1 MAYLGSFTARPA
13 RSVPGRDHLATRIL
27 LLGLVATVVPAV
39 GWAQTEATDT
49 LGKQAAAVRVAGDVI
64 RLDGRLDEESWA
76 TAPALTDFVQKEPVE
91 GAPPTDRMEVRF
103 VYDDDAL
110 YIGARMFSESRSA
123 VQAPL
128 SRRDDVQQAE
138 YVLVS
143 FDTFL
148 DRRTAYTFGVTA
160 SGVRLDHFHP
170 EDDENRQDQEF
181 EPVWEAR
188 TEISDRGW
196 TAELWI
202 PFSQLRFNNQSEQVW
217 GLNIQRWIPSRNEEV
232 YWVLIPRTVQ
242 GWASRFGDLRGIRD
256 VPPTRRVELL
266 PYAGSSSR
274 VSGDSSPS
282 NPFDTAANL
291 SGRAGA
297 DLKMGL
303 GPNLTLEAT
312 VNPDFGQVEA
322 DPAEVNLSAFETFF
336 GERRPFF
343 VEGSRLLNSQVVV
356 NYYYSRRIGAPPTAP
371 VHGDFIDYP
380 RESTILGAAKLSGR
394 LASGTS
400 LGFLGAVTGEEFAR
414 VANQTAPDLTVRSRV
429 APRTVW
435 GVARVQQEFGSATST
450 AGVMVTAIHRDL
462 DESDPLALRLTRNA
476 YTVSGDSV
484 LRFREGEYEVRLQGG
499 ASYADGNPEAILRLQ
514 RSPVRYLQRPDAG
527 YVTLDPNRR
536 RLIGGKG
543 GAEVERTSGRHWL
556 WSSRLDF
563 ESPEFEVNDIGR
575 LSLADGIQSSNN
587 LRYRETQPGRVFR
600 SYSVGLNNRAEWNYG
615 GDRQTREYG
624 LNGSATWLNFWS
636 TRVSL
641 NLERRAQDLALTRG
655 GPSMQEP
662 NGWQLNARVGNSS
675 AARNRWNASVAY
687 GRDEDGG
694 LEFDAGVSLS
704 VRPQSRWELSVGPS
718 YERSLDTQQYVTEL
732 DRTGPETFG
741 RRYVF
746 AHIDRST
753 IVMQTRLNYTFK
765 PDLTL
770 DVYAEPF
777 AASGDFFNHSEL
789 AVPRT
794 RIVRQYGTDGTT
806 ADLLAD
812 GTLRVAD
819 GQDSFDLTNRDFN
832 VVSFRSNAVLRWEW
846 KPGSTLFVVWQQDR
860 FERTLTDA
868 RVAGRD
874 LFGSLRSPGVNSFL
888 VKASFWL
895 PLG

>member
-1 MAYLGSFTARPA
+1 MLP
-13 RSVPGRDHLATRIL
+13 L
-27 LLGLVATVVPAV
+27 LFALVVSAA
-39 GWAQTEATDT
+39 GEAQESGTEAVR
-49 LGKQAAAVRVAGDVI
+49 KQATAVRVARDVI
-64 RLDGRLDEESWA
+64 SLDGRLDEELWT
-76 TAPALTDFVQKEPVE
+76 TAPALTDFVQKDPVE
-91 GAPPTDRMEVRF
+91 GAAPTDRMEVRF

-110 YIGARMFSESRSA
+110 YVGARMLAMSCSA

-143 FDTFL
+143 LDTFL
-148 DRRTAYTFGVTA
+148 DRRTAYTLGVTA

-170 EDDENRQDQEF
+170 EDDENRRDREF
-181 EPVWEAR
+181 DPVWEAHAQI
-188 TEISDRGW
+188 TDQGW

-217 GLNIQRWIPSRNEEV
+217 GLNVQRWIPSRNEEV

-242 GWASRFGDLRGIRD
+242 GWASRFGELRGIRNI
-256 VPPTRRVELL
+256 PPTRRVELL
-266 PYAGSSSR
+266 AYAGGISR
-274 VSGDSSPS
+274 VSGDRNPAD
-282 NPFDTAANL
+282 PFDSGANFN
-291 SGRAGA
+291 GRTGA

-336 GERRPFF
+336 SERRPFF

-371 VHGDFIDYP
+371 VQGDFIDYP

-400 LGFLGAVTGEEFAR
+400 LGFLGAVTGNEFAR
-414 VANQTAPDLTVRSRV
+414 TAEQNARDLTERTRV

-435 GVARVQQEFGSATST
+435 GVTRVQQEFGAATST
-450 AGVMVTAIHRDL
+450 VGLMATAIHRDL
-462 DESDPLALRLTRNA
+462 DEGDPLAARLTRNA
-476 YTVSGDSV
+476 LTVSGDSV
-484 LRFREGEYEVRLQGG
+484 LRFKQGEYEVRLQGG
-499 ASYADGNPEAILRLQ
+499 LSYADGDPEAILRLQ
-514 RSPVRYLQRPDAG
+514 QSPVRYLQRPDAD
-527 YVTLDPNRR
+527 YVTLDPNRHS
-536 RLIGGKG
+536 LIGGKG

-556 WSSRLDF
+556 WSSRLDL

-575 LSLADGIQSSNN
+575 LAQADGIQWLNN
-587 LRYRETQPGRVFR
+587 LRYRETEPGNAFR
-600 SYSVGLNNRAEWNYG
+600 SYSVGLNSRAEWNYG
-615 GDRQTREYG
+615 GDRQTNGYG
-624 LNGSATWLNFWS
+624 LNGSVTWLNFWS
-636 TRVSL
+636 TSVSL
-641 NLERRAQDLALTRG
+641 NVARRTQDLALTRG

-662 NGWQLNARVGNSS
+662 NRWEVNATVRSSS
-675 AARNRWNASVAY
+675 AARNRWNANVAY

-694 LEFDAGVSLS
+694 LEFDTGVSLS
-704 VRPQSRWELSVGPS
+704 VRPQPRWELSVGPS
-718 YERSLDTQQYVTEL
+718 YERELTTQQYVAEL
-732 DRTGPETFG
+732 GRTGTETFG

-753 IVMQTRLNYTFK
+753 TVMQTRLNYTFK

-777 AASGDFFNHSEL
+777 AASGDFSNHGEL

-794 RIVRQYGTDGTT
+794 RLVRQYGTDGTT
-806 ADLLAD
+806 AEPLAD
-812 GTLRVAD
+812 GTLHVTD
-819 GQDSFDLTNRDFN
+819 GPDSFDLANRDFN
-832 VVSFRSNAVLRWEW
+832 VLSFSSNVVLRWEW
-846 KPGSTLFVVWQQDR
+846 QPGSTLFVVWQQDR
-860 FERTLTDA
+860 FERTLTDV
-868 RVAGRD
+868 RVGGGD
-874 LFGSLRSPGVNSFL
+874 LFGSLSAPGVNFFL